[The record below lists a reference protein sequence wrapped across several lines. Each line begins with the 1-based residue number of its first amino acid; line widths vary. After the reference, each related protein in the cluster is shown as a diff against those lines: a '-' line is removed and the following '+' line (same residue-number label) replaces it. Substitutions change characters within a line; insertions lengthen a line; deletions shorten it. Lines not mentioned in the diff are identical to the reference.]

1 MSDVILEHKGTIDKY
16 EGDAIVAFFGA
27 PLELADHALRSCTSA
42 VIMKRLELELNK
54 NILDKGASPSPLL
67 TRIGINTGDMIVGN
81 MGTDRKMNY
90 TIMSNAVNIASRL
103 EGVNKQYGTWILAS
117 EETIKECKNRIL
129 TRRLDRIQVVG
140 ISEPIQIYEVLDLVS
155 GAKGQLQE
163 LAALFNSGITL
174 FEARDW
180 RQAETVFSRILRQ
193 APDDGPSLLY
203 LQRCRRFLKTPPD
216 KDWNGIFNI
225 NEK

>member
-16 EGDAIVAFFGA
+16 EGDAIVSFFGA
-27 PLELADHALRSCTSA
+27 PLELADHALRGCTSA
-42 VIMKRLELELNK
+42 VIMKRLEVELNK
-54 NILDKGASPSPLL
+54 KILEKGESPSPLL

-117 EETIKECKNRIL
+117 EDTITECKNRIL
-129 TRRLDRIQVVG
+129 TRRLDKIQVVG

-155 GAKGQLQE
+155 DAKAQLQE
-163 LAALFNSGITL
+163 LAALFNQAMAL
-174 FEARDW
+174 FEKRDW
-180 RQAETVFSRILRQ
+180 RQAETAFSRILEQ
-193 APDDGPSLLY
+193 LPDDGPSLLY
-203 LQRCRRFLKTPPD
+203 MKRCQLFLQTPPD
-216 KDWNGIFNI
+216 KDWSGIFNI